1 MKEICLCFIFF
12 MVAILCFSQTD
23 SIKTIHRDTTTII
36 EADSSLRII
45 NLNPFFSIHVDS
57 ALIYQFQNNK
67 NLSNYF
73 WYLRNAPVGLRIN
86 KDNGLVSFKA
96 DKSYFLSG
104 RLKYDYNYKVSIGVQ
119 NLENPKERVDTS
131 FTVVFFNT
139 EIIPSNVKPSVS
151 GTVWIEEGETVS
163 FKVLCETGSFPFE
176 RILTLTSIPIDQF
189 TPVQQCNDEFKWTPS
204 YDFVKETDSAKV
216 KAVTISF
223 IGSTKFKMQD
233 TAQVKFI
240 VKNGLNYPIAKEQY
254 NLLMHDMNAYI
265 LKLKFTFLQ
274 LDKTIKRTKG
284 ARTGFDLTAASAALS
299 GTVLSTSNDDQTKRT
314 GLILPSIG
322 LVLSPIKEATAPAK
336 TTEQN
341 QATLVRSSIKRLEYV
356 MQDNTLIGEKDP
368 ELAAK
373 SAKLKEEL
381 KQSQL
386 QLIDVP
392 IELTNNMTEEDL
404 NRYFNSRKVSKK
416 YNLKKT

>member
-1 MKEICLCFIFF
+1 